1 MANFIG
7 IISSSITL
15 NEQNAVVNSTIVK
28 MIVLAKALLPIFLLI
43 RLMVYYFQNHLNSA
57 QVSKSC
63 YTSLLTLV
71 VTFLLLEYY
80 LDIFYLLDKLT
91 HGIMK
96 QFNWEELVQYSNQ
109 SNPPA
114 EDINL
119 NICELIKNSFS
130 KCATNAFKYIAK
142 VMSMT
147 TTIFRHQAI
156 MFTLQVGPLA
166 IAASLL
172 PGNFSMVVSY
182 WFNMLISFLM
192 WGVTVDLLDYSLV
205 TLKFEEI
212 NSIGAAIST
221 CLLYGMIGPLTSLY
235 IGNTV
240 GNSIFALGTSQTKQ
254 FMSYGTRIGAMVG
267 AKVVPKG
274 ITNLFNK

>member
-1 MANFIG
+1 MAKFIG

-15 NEQNAVVNSTIVK
+15 NEQNEVVNSTIVK
-28 MIVLAKALLPIFLLI
+28 MVVLAKALLPIFLLI

-91 HGIMK
+91 HGIMN
-96 QFNWEELVQYSNQ
+96 QFNWESFVKSANQ
-109 SNPPA
+109 SNPPT
-114 EDINL
+114 EGINL
-119 NICELIKNSFS
+119 NMWEWLKKGLSE
-130 KCATNAFKYIAK
+130 CATGAFKYVSK

-166 IAASLL
+166 IASSLL

-192 WGVTVDLLDYSLV
+192 WGVTIDLLDYSLV
-205 TLKFEEI
+205 TLQFEEV

-240 GNSIFALGTSQTKQ
+240 GNSIFALGLSQTQQ
-254 FMSYGTRIGAMVG
+254 FISYGSRFL
-267 AKVVPKG
+267 PKL
-274 ITNLFNK
+274 NNKI